1 MVIRPLLDVA
11 ELPVLLTGNLQ
22 AMKLRDILSVI
33 GILVAVIIVILFY
46 QP

>member
-1 MVIRPLLDVA
+1 MA
-11 ELPVLLTGNLQ
+11 EFPVLLSGNLQ
-22 AMKLRDILSVI
+22 AMKMRDILSVI